1 MLEHSEE
8 APNSA
13 WGRGVVKRA
22 SYIVDSGNG
31 AQETHY
37 FYRQAIRYF
46 MNVFLGNEI
55 RNAAL
60 LNDLKGGEKGARV
73 GP

>member
-13 WGRGVVKRA
+13 WGPGVVTCA
-22 SYIVDSGNG
+22 SYIVDSGNW
-31 AQETHY
+31 AQGTHY

-46 MNVFLGNEI
+46 MNVSLENET
-55 RNAAL
+55 RNATL
-60 LNDLKGGEKGARV
+60 LNDLKGGERREQE
-73 GP
+73 